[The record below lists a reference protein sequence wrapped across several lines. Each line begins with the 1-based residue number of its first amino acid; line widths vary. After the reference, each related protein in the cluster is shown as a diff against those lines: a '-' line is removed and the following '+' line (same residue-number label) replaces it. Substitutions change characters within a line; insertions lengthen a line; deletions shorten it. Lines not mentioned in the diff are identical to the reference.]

1 MDEAVQYPRGGRV
14 QQRMTTIATTP
25 RRLDEAPRVGP
36 GSADPSLAALV
47 ARAGHG
53 EVDAWESLV
62 ERYSRRVY
70 ALGLSR
76 LRSREAAED
85 LTQSVFATL
94 SEQLGKGAYR
104 EEGRF
109 EAWLFRIANN
119 RVRDEA
125 KRAARRP
132 VGGDAS
138 EVVAA
143 TSERASDDDLDALR
157 RAVARLGE
165 REQELL
171 SLRHQA
177 QLAFADIAE
186 LTGEPLGT
194 LLARHHRALAKLRAM
209 LDPEA
214 GADA

>member
-1 MDEAVQYPRGGRV
+1 MI
-14 QQRMTTIATTP
+14 TIATAP
-25 RRLDEAPRVGP
+25 RRLEEEPGQGPEAP
-36 GSADPSLAALV
+36 DPAKAALAALV

-53 EVDAWESLV
+53 EGDAWETLV
-62 ERYSRRVY
+62 ERYSRRVF

-94 SEQLGKGAYR
+94 SEQLAAGAYR

-125 KRAARRP
+125 KRAARAP
-132 VGGDAS
+132 AG
-138 EVVAA
+138 EVHGEIPA
-143 TSERASDDDLDALR
+143 TTADRASAEDLDALR
-157 RAVARLGE
+157 RAVARLNE

-177 QLAFADIAE
+177 ELAFADIAE

-194 LLARHHRALAKLRAM
+194 LLARHHRSLAKLRAM
-209 LDPEA
+209 LDPDEEEH